1 MTTRQTWR
9 ALAAIAGLFAAVG
22 GCSNVQRAQEGV
34 NDVRTEASF
43 SRSTVLDVAAS
54 PPLNPTSPSPEADS
68 ARGKLQA
75 VAESQERILSVADRI
90 SVALTGTID
99 KESGWV
105 TILKRYWWI
114 VGLVVL
120 MVFLTFSGGWTIV
133 RSALSWVGV
142 LIPKATRL
150 QAEAGVAM
158 LDPTDP
164 VTPRE
169 AIAVRRASDPIYNK
183 AFEKAQ
189 QAQILKRAKAAKVT
203 Q

>member
-1 MTTRQTWR
+1 MATRQTWR
-9 ALAAIAGLFAAVG
+9 SVAAIAALFAAVG

-34 NDVRTEASF
+34 NDVRAEASF
-43 SRSTVLDVAAS
+43 SRSTVLEVADS

-75 VAESQERILSVADRI
+75 VAASQVKILEITDGI
-90 SVALTGTID
+90 SVALTGVVD

-114 VGLVVL
+114 VGLIVV
-120 MVFLTFSGGWTIV
+120 MIFLTVSGGWTIV
-133 RSALSWVGV
+133 RSALSWVGL

-150 QAEAGVAM
+150 QAQAGVAM
-158 LDPTDP
+158 LDPADP

-169 AIAVRRASDPIYNK
+169 AIAVRRASDPTYNR
-183 AFEKAQ
+183 AFEAAQ
-189 QAQILKRAKAAKVT
+189 KEQILKQAKAKVKT
-203 Q
+203 